1 MSHPADS
8 VDSVSCIEPSDPLT
22 EALRLLADGPKP
34 AVQLPEAGLAQ
45 LRRLQWVMGDNLVE
59 LAGIGWYHAGPIKRG
74 LLG

>member
-8 VDSVSCIEPSDPLT
+8 VDSMSCIEPSDPAT

-34 AVQLPEAGLAQ
+34 AELLPPDGLAQ
-45 LRRLQWVMGDNLVE
+45 LRELRWVMGDNVVE
-59 LAGIGWYHAGPIKRG
+59 LTGIGWYHAGPTKRG